1 MRTRHSLT
9 AAVVALVAI
18 LVGIII
24 SLLAG
29 GGPDAHAE
37 EPGPAPSVGT
47 PAPPPDPGTAAGGRH
62 GTKTGGPSATKTE
75 RTKAGPGPTRTA
87 EKKKGPPKL
96 GPAKAPEGATYDRS
110 DDGRAFTTAYESLE
124 SGTEIGRPS
133 RTQTLT
139 VPVTGDAG
147 NITLALVVQGYVL
160 TGDDST
166 ATLTVT
172 VNGATTTRSYR
183 AGTDRSFTESVDVP
197 LRGVSACR
205 ITVRV
210 AVDGSDG
217 YLNASTLDGELR

>member
-47 PAPPPDPGTAAGGRH
+47 PAPPPDPGTTAGG
-62 GTKTGGPSATKTE
+62 
-75 RTKAGPGPTRTA
+75 
-87 EKKKGPPKL
+87 
-96 GPAKAPEGATYDRS
+96 
-110 DDGRAFTTAYESLE
+110 
-124 SGTEIGRPS
+124 
-133 RTQTLT
+133 
-139 VPVTGDAG
+139 V
-147 NITLALVVQGYVL
+147 

-205 ITVRV
+205 ITVR
-210 AVDGSDG
+210 SR
-217 YLNASTLDGELR
+217 STARTAT